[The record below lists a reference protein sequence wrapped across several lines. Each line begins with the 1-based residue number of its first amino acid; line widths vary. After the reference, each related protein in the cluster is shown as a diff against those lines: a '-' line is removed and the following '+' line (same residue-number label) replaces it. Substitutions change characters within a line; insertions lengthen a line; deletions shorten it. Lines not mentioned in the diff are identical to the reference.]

1 VSVSISDLAD
11 TIRSKNAGP
20 FWVTIDIFCSDAS
33 SFKRLSLGLDTQ
45 QLATALQQAEHTI
58 KRFDI
63 ESLNV
68 IKLSLPRPVVQGHR
82 LDRDMHGAQWALLIG
97 ERVIAKD

>member
-1 VSVSISDLAD
+1 MTDTVGSLAD
-11 TIRSKNAGP
+11 SIRSKNAGP
-20 FWVTIDIFCSDAS
+20 FWVTIDIFCSTVDVYS
-33 SFKRLSLGLDTQ
+33 
-45 QLATALQQAEHTI
+45 QLASNLHTQEIAAALQQPEDLI

-68 IKLSLPRPVVQGHR
+68 IKISLPRPITQGDR

-97 ERVIAKD
+97 EITLV